1 MRKRNENRLK
11 DFGANGM
18 DRYIRRGK
26 GMAAIVAVMAVVAAL
41 LLCGP
46 VYAYTI
52 GATLTGDPRVENP
65 DSLIVDVTI
74 VVDDATPNVASWTV
88 DINSPLHPNAKSTGF
103 YFNLLSDGKFSS
115 SNVTFGNFG
124 ALFSNW
130 VSVIPATNVPGSG
143 SMNFNFGVKAG
154 TGRPQNLT
162 DSPALTFD
170 MTLTAG
176 VFTINDFL
184 NALPSSSSNT
194 TLGSGQLGMH
204 LQSLNTAVGNATTD
218 SGFALGSYQV
228 VPVPAAAWLL
238 GTGLLG
244 LIGIG
249 RRWRKR

>member
-1 MRKRNENRLK
+1 MRKRNENGFK
-11 DFGANGM
+11 DLETNRIHRFM
-18 DRYIRRGK
+18 SRGK
-26 GMAAIVAVMAVVAAL
+26 WLAGTVAVIAAVAAL

-52 GATLTGDPRVENP
+52 GATLTGDPRIENP
-65 DSLIVDVTI
+65 DGLIVDVTI

-103 YFNLLSDGKFSS
+103 YFNLLSDGKFAS

-124 ALFSNW
+124 ASFSNW
-130 VSVIPATNVPGSG
+130 VSLIPATNVPGSG
-143 SMNFNFGVKAG
+143 SMNFDFGVKAG
-154 TGRPQNLT
+154 TGPPQNLT

-184 NALPSSSSNT
+184 NALPSSSGNS

-204 LQSLNTAVGNATTD
+204 LQSLNKAQGNATTD

-228 VPVPAAAWLL
+228 VPIPAAAWLL

-244 LIGIG
+244 LIGFG

>member
-1 MRKRNENRLK
+1 MRKRNENGFRDLGTNRLHRL
-11 DFGANGM
+11 M
-18 DRYIRRGK
+18 SRGK
-26 GMAAIVAVMAVVAAL
+26 WMAGTVAVLAAL

-52 GATLTGDPRVENP
+52 GATLTGDPRIENP
-65 DSLIVDVTI
+65 DNLIVDVTI
-74 VVDDATPNVASWTV
+74 VVDDTTPNVASWTV

-103 YFNLLSDGKFSS
+103 YFNLLSDGKFAS

-124 ALFSNW
+124 ASFSNW

-154 TGRPQNLT
+154 TGPPQNLT

-184 NALPSSSSNT
+184 NALPSSSSNS

-204 LQSLNTAVGNATTD
+204 MQSLQWLNRTAGNVST

-228 VPVPAAAWLL
+228 VPIPAAAWLL